1 LRVPDFFRRRRGV
14 ARGAVAVF
22 LPFLF
27 MACKGRSDTP
37 PAAPPPEVGVVTL
50 EAKSVPAVFE
60 FVGQAKPSKSVEV
73 RSLVTGTIVARYFRE
88 GTDVKVGQP
97 LYLIDPEPYQ
107 ATYQSTDASVESAV
121 AVYEQAKRDYARSEA
136 LFKGGAISQRD
147 FDVALTNVEK
157 AKGALAERRA
167 SMVRANVD
175 LKRTKLVAEAAGR
188 IGETNLEVGA
198 QISGAAELLTT
209 IDQLDPIFVDLSVS
223 DNDRLRY
230 EEQVRARSV
239 TPPAGGQYK
248 VQLVLSDSSLF
259 PTNGRIN
266 FGDQRL
272 DPGTGSLRMRAEFRN
287 PELRLLPGQFVR
299 ARLTGATR
307 HNAVLVPQVAV
318 QQALGRQFV
327 YVVAA
332 GDTAKTRDVITGTWA
347 GSDWII
353 EKGLEP
359 GDRVIIDNLQRV
371 RPGLP
376 VKPRAPQP
384 SADPAA
390 ATVGTA
396 R

>member
-1 LRVPDFFRRRRGV
+1 VSDSIRRPMVLRGT
-14 ARGAVAVF
+14 VAVI

-27 MACKGRSDTP
+27 VACSGKSDAP
-37 PAAPPPEVGVVTL
+37 PAAPPTEVGVVTL

-73 RSLVTGTIVARYFRE
+73 RSLVTGTIVERYFRE

-157 AKGALAERRA
+157 AKGSLAERKA

-175 LKRTKLVAEAAGR
+175 LKRTRLVAEAAGR

-198 QISGAAELLTT
+198 QVAGASELLTT
-209 IDQLDPIFVDLSVS
+209 IDKLDPIFVDLSVS

-230 EEQVRARSV
+230 EENVRAKAV

-259 PTNGRIN
+259 PTDGRIN

-272 DPGTGSLRMRAEFRN
+272 DPGTGSLRLRAEFRN

-332 GDTAKTRDVITGTWA
+332 GDTAKTRDVTTGTWA

-359 GDRVIIDNLQRV
+359 GDRVIVDNLQRV

-376 VKPRAPQP
+376 VRPKPWQPATAPV
-384 SADPAA
+384 ATAA
-390 ATVGTA
+390 GAA